1 MDFCFQF
8 FFVSKDGRIIQW
20 KERVLIITLSTTAVD
35 SAEKKHRRSWFIV
48 RQHFY
53 QKYDGMVY
61 LSFTRCY
68 ANSSVGTVFKRKTQD
83 FLSDPD
89 SFTSKL
95 KLQDKIMASSSQSF
109 FTENQLKI
117 CNKLHRT
124 PKWAQDPKRANTDK
138 KLMTA
143 KVQSYIVE
151 LGNHIM
157 NQVDASQQS
166 KAWEFVAER
175 SASKLDSKHLS
186 QLYLDIMQESTATVT
201 EDT

>member
-1 MDFCFQF
+1 M
-8 FFVSKDGRIIQW
+8 
-20 KERVLIITLSTTAVD
+20 IITLSTTAVD

-83 FLSDPD
+83 FLSDPGAGAR
-89 SFTSKL
+89 FLHLKTI